1 MMDIA
6 LKAKRRGVVV
16 VLEVAYL
23 GCSDIDT
30 DESSHFRSPNKTSSK
45 GRRGW
50 VHLANSFLSQHHEQ
64 VLRPSESR
72 SLLSGTF

>member
-1 MMDIA
+1 M
-6 LKAKRRGVVV
+6 

-45 GRRGW
+45 GRRGCALGEF
-50 VHLANSFLSQHHEQ
+50 VPKST
-64 VLRPSESR
+64 SR
-72 SLLSGTF
+72 AGPADI

>member
-1 MMDIA
+1 M
-6 LKAKRRGVVV
+6 V

-45 GRRGW
+45 VRDAEGALGKKT
-50 VHLANSFLSQHHEQ
+50 NLSQHHEQ
-64 VLRPSESR
+64 VLRI
-72 SLLSGTF
+72 